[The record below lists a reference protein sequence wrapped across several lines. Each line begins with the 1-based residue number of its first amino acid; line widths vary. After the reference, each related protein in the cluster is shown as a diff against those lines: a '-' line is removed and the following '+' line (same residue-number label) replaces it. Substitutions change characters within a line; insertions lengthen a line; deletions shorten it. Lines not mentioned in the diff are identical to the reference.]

1 MPLICHSIDGEPCFR
16 VSGAGGPGS
25 QGRDSGCE
33 TVTHAGASRP
43 DGAGATPR
51 SATGPRFPV
60 RFVLAGRVRA
70 VLLYLN
76 SLLINLGSA
85 AVTGIGQARFKR
97 VFTLVSRPTF
107 DNCLDVS
114 R

>member
-1 MPLICHSIDGEPCFR
+1 MASLASASPGPAVLAPCLARR
-16 VSGAGGPGS
+16 VAIPIA
-25 QGRDSGCE
+25 DSGCE

-70 VLLYLN
+70 VLLYL
-76 SLLINLGSA
+76 INLGMGSA
-85 AVTGIGQARFKR
+85 AVTRGIGQARFKR